1 MADYNTNKTR
11 GTSGGSWKARNCPN
25 MRTCWS
31 FSWKAYDLR
40 TGGDTKALLRRI
52 AMCLALVIRTF
63 LSILGIFRNSYGS
76 ILVSAIVGTILTIL
90 NFFFIG
96 WCLAKIGEAEGQRR
110 VFGKLVVSFGTQVYR
125 LRARV
130 DKNKQGRV
138 HFDIFLYFCAAI
150 HIVLLISAFVA
161 WKGLGG
167 AGLNGTWLAMWL
179 LIFAVA
185 WITTWA
191 PEGESNV

>member
-1 MADYNTNKTR
+1 MPVVTMADYNTNKT
-11 GTSGGSWKARNCPN
+11 SGSWKDRNCPN

-31 FSWKAYDLR
+31 FSWQAYDLR
-40 TGGDTKALLRRI
+40 MSDKKALLRRV
-52 AMCLALVIRTF
+52 AMCLTLVIRTF
-63 LSILGIFRNSYGS
+63 LSILGIVRNSYGS
-76 ILVSAIVGTILTIL
+76 LLVSVIVGTILTIL

-110 VFGKLVVSFGTQVYR
+110 VFGKLVGR
-125 LRARV
+125 L
-130 DKNKQGRV
+130 
-138 HFDIFLYFCAAI
+138 HFDIFLGFCAVI
-150 HIVLLISAFVA
+150 HIVLLLSAFIA
-161 WKGLGG
+161 WSGFGG

-191 PEGESNV
+191 PEEDINV

>member
-1 MADYNTNKTR
+1 MPVVTMADYNTNKTGGV
-11 GTSGGSWKARNCPN
+11 GTGSWKDRNCPN

-31 FSWKAYDLR
+31 FSWRAYDLR
-40 TGGDTKALLRRI
+40 TSDKKALLRRI
-52 AMCLALVIRTF
+52 TMCLTLVIRTF
-63 LSILGIFRNSYGS
+63 LSILGIVRNSYGS
-76 ILVSAIVGTILTIL
+76 VLVSVIVGTILTIL

-110 VFGKLVVSFGTQVYR
+110 VFGKLVGR
-125 LRARV
+125 L
-130 DKNKQGRV
+130 
-138 HFDIFLYFCAAI
+138 HFDIFLGFCAVI
-150 HIVLLISAFVA
+150 HIILLLSAFIA
-161 WKGLGG
+161 WRGFGG

-179 LIFAVA
+179 LIFAAA